1 MKKITF
7 SDWFVD
13 VSGEERSRPRR
24 PPERLRRRARTVKTR
39 MKVTVATT
47 TDESADDGVETG
59 SEGDYVPEDHE
70 PEDLDLFDP
79 NDPLETEKSE
89 RTTLNE
95 SIDSAIETATCSSDS
110 AGDRSLHE
118 VRSSLQEKVHRLRQE
133 KLVVDEKIRQAQE
146 EERLRVQER
155 MKLQK
160 QLTLERKQILLR
172 TLRDLKVKL
181 ESQSERLQS
190 TYNNVLYM
198 QKQFIRHKR
207 LGKPMVA
214 IESSNMKEAP
224 FWILEPFWI
233 KAPYWG
239 PF

>member
-1 MKKITF
+1 M
-7 SDWFVD
+7 
-13 VSGEERSRPRR
+13 
-24 PPERLRRRARTVKTR
+24 A
-39 MKVTVATT
+39 TVATT

-70 PEDLDLFDP
+70 PEDLFDP

-146 EERLRVQER
+146 EERFRVQER

-207 LGKPMVA
+207 QGKPMVA

-224 FWILEPFWI
+224 FWLLSTL
-233 KAPYWG
+233 
-239 PF
+239 

>member
-1 MKKITF
+1 MM
-7 SDWFVD
+7 
-13 VSGEERSRPRR
+13 
-24 PPERLRRRARTVKTR
+24 A
-39 MKVTVATT
+39 TVATT

-70 PEDLDLFDP
+70 PEDLFDP
-79 NDPLETEKSE
+79 NDPLEAEQSE

-118 VRSSLQEKVHRLRQE
+118 VRSSLQDRSLHEVRSSLQEKVHRLRQE

-146 EERLRVQER
+146 EERFRVQER

-207 LGKPMVA
+207 QGKPQGKPLVA
-214 IESSNMKEAP
+214 IESSNMREAP
-224 FWILEPFWI
+224 F
-233 KAPYWG
+233 
-239 PF
+239 